1 MSDLPELG
9 DVPADSIAADKLK
22 HLAYAEAAVML
33 LECLMLKLI
42 ETRLFTSAQIIG
54 AVEDVIA
61 TKRQM
66 MLDGEHPQI
75 SAVALGQLRIMANS
89 LAASDRAAAH
99 DHSTPA

>member
-1 MSDLPELG
+1 MSDLTGLEG
-9 DVPADSIAADKLK
+9 APADSVAADELK

-42 ETRLFTSAQIIG
+42 ETRVFTSAQIVG

-66 MLDGEHPQI
+66 MLDGEHQQI
-75 SAVALGQLRIMANS
+75 SAVALGQLRTMANS

-99 DHSTPA
+99 EHSTPA